1 MMVCPD
7 MPQTSSTRGA
17 STAVDV
23 TWPAINA
30 SGPFSLV
37 AQLRTNEAAGADRA
51 EQIVHQL
58 ETAIAV
64 GLISHGERLPPEREL
79 AAQLGVAVLTLR
91 TALASLRDRGFIET
105 RRGRGGGS
113 AVCDAGVVTET
124 ERRRRLREHSTEELR
139 DLGDLSG
146 GIAAA
151 SARLAAARSDDSDQL
166 RLRNLAEGFNAA
178 RTPLDRRRADSR
190 FHIGIAVAAQSKR
203 LTTATVQVQGD
214 LAPLLWASD
223 PVGQLFAWDEAGQDH
238 AAIVAAIVAGDEAT
252 AQAAALMHCA
262 RETEAVIN
270 AHLELAMTET
280 DF

>member
-1 MMVCPD
+1 
-7 MPQTSSTRGA
+7 MPQTTGTPKA
-17 STAVDV
+17 SIAGDV
-23 TWPAINA
+23 ARAAISA

-37 AQLRTNEAAGADRA
+37 AQLRTNEPAGTDRA

-64 GLISHGERLPPEREL
+64 GLIGYGERLPPEREL

-113 AVCDAGVVTET
+113 AVCDAGVVTEN

-139 DLGDLSG
+139 DSGDLSG

-151 SARLAAARSDDSDQL
+151 AARLAAARSDDSDQL
-166 RLRNLAEGFNAA
+166 RLRNLAENFSAA
-178 RTPLDRRRADSR
+178 LTPLDRRRADSR

-203 LTTATVQVQGD
+203 LTTATVQVRGEI
-214 LAPLLWASD
+214 APLLWASD
-223 PVGQLFAWDEAGQDH
+223 PAAQLFAWDQAAQDH
-238 AAIVAAIVAGDEAT
+238 AAIVAAIVAGDEAV
-252 AQAAALMHCA
+252 AQAAALEHCA

-270 AHLELAMTET
+270 AHLELVMTET
-280 DF
+280 GF

>member
-1 MMVCPD
+1 VA
-7 MPQTSSTRGA
+7 QTSSTPRAFVAG
-17 STAVDV
+17 DV
-23 TWPAINA
+23 TPSAITA

-64 GLISHGERLPPEREL
+64 GLIGHGERLPPEREL

-91 TALASLRDRGFIET
+91 TALASLRDRGFIQT

-151 SARLAAARSDDSDQL
+151 AARLAAARSDDSDQL
-166 RLRNLAEGFNAA
+166 RLRNLAEGFSAA
-178 RTPLDRRRADSR
+178 HNPLDRRRADSR
-190 FHIGIAVAAQSKR
+190 FHIGVAVAAQSKR
-203 LTTATVQVQGD
+203 LTAATVQVQGEI
-214 LAPLLWASD
+214 APLLWASD
-223 PVGQLFAWDEAGQDH
+223 PAGQLFSWDEAAQDH
-238 AAIVAAIVAGDEAT
+238 AAIVAAIASGDESA
-252 AQAAALMHCA
+252 AQAAALAHCA
-262 RETEAVIN
+262 RETESLIN
-270 AHLELAMTET
+270 AHFELAMTET
-280 DF
+280 GF